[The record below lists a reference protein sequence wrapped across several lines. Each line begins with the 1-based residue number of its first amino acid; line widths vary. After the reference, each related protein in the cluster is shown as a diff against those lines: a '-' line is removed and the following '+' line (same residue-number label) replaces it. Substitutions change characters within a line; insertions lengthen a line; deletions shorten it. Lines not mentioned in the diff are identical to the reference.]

1 MELQKTFKE
10 SYTAT
15 LKDNVKSGV
24 SIPLYG
30 EETFPVDK
38 SQIKRLAGV
47 YAVDGLG
54 EKMLS
59 YYNDDFMAAKTLYE
73 AYENISPLLASN
85 ESFWVYL
92 THTELFEYMK
102 KRWPNVKLGTASSNY
117 ILDHWFVGGQGL
129 MRNAA
134 ANLWWTIHNTIDN
147 TREDRYELSSLMFKN
162 YTLRTNTFGISTL
175 IRHREAMIGILEFIL
190 ENPIVTKDFFEAR
203 GTFIAK
209 YFNRLGAVKQLAY
222 LDRDYFKHKCE
233 NMKDKILNVTSR
245 EQVVNDESLY
255 ND

>member
-24 SIPLYG
+24 SIPLYK
-30 EETFPVDK
+30 EESFDVDET
-38 SQIKRLAGV
+38 QVKRLAGI
-47 YAVDGLG
+47 YAPEGLG
-54 EKMLS
+54 DKMLDNA
-59 YYNDDFMAAKTLYE
+59 YDDFSAAKTIFE

-92 THTELFEYMK
+92 THTELFNYMK
-102 KRWPNVKLGTASSNY
+102 HRWPNVRSEAVSSNY
-117 ILDHWFVGGQGL
+117 ILDHWFIGGQGI
-129 MRNAA
+129 MRNAP
-134 ANLWWTIHNTIDN
+134 ANLWWTIHNTIDR
-147 TREDRYELSSLMFKN
+147 TRDDKYELSALMFKN
-162 YTLRTNTFGISTL
+162 YSLRTNTFGISTL

-190 ENPIVTKDFFEAR
+190 ENPIISEESFEYR
-203 GTFIAK
+203 GQFIAK

-222 LDRDYFKHKCE
+222 LDRDYFKNKCE
-233 NMKDKILNVTSR
+233 SMKNKILSVTSR
-245 EQVVNDESLY
+245 EQVVNAESLY